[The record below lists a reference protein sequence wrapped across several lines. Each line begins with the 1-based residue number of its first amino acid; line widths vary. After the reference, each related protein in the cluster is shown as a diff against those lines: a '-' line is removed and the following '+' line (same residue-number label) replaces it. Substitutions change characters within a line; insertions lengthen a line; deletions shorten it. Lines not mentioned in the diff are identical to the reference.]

1 MAISKGSPPVAMP
14 PAQTPYEGKSVAAT
28 EFAYSRHSGLPVDWI
43 TRPLRNTFSKQE
55 GILVFQFGLKDAS
68 TPELLIQLLRRDIK
82 MKKEANK
89 LKTFLTESSDGIRV
103 IELIGV
109 SSRIVISL
117 VHIIETILLGF
128 RSLLPSPT
136 KLRMSDTSFL
146 LFRRWHELSI
156 LMNCYSF
163 NWRSSRNTA
172 SLGMSEV

>member
-1 MAISKGSPPVAMP
+1 MP

-89 LKTFLTESSDGIRV
+89 LKTFLIQRWDSRYRTDRRIQPYRHKSSPYHRDNSSWFP
-103 IELIGV
+103 ELIAITNKATHVG
-109 SSRIVISL
+109 
-117 VHIIETILLGF
+117 HQF
-128 RSLLPSPT
+128 PT
-136 KLRMSDTSFL
+136 FQEMARAKHLDEL
-146 LFRRWHELSI
+146 LFFQLEEFS
-156 LMNCYSF
+156 
-163 NWRSSRNTA
+163 
-172 SLGMSEV
+172 